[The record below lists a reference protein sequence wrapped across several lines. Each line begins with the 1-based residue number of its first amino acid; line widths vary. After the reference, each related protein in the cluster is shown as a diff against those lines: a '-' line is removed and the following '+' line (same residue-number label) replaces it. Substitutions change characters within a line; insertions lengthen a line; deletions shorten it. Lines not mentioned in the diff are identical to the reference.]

1 MPNPFVNSLVNISIQ
16 NIWASIQNIWGAP
29 PLEYFTI
36 LLSHNDTNKYYG
48 ITPQLHSST
57 TCLTPSP
64 YRSKRRS
71 TGQLLLASTPAKE
84 SQLKVVLQDAIPN
97 GRQNPLDL
105 AEDTLDGGARCLTR
119 RQRRSFDP

>member
-1 MPNPFVNSLVNISIQ
+1 MLRSVTRVELELGVGGINDAKPVCQLSCQLSIQ

-48 ITPQLHSST
+48 ITPQAQVN
-57 TCLTPSP
+57 
-64 YRSKRRS
+64 RS
-71 TGQLLLASTPAKE
+71 TLASTPAKE

-105 AEDTLDGGARCLTR
+105 AEDTLDGGARCLH
-119 RQRRSFDP
+119 